1 MAKREKA
8 YLVCA
13 EEMVNRAECS
23 ADFLLTAMEA
33 SYDGI
38 YITDG
43 AANTIMINRSYE
55 VISGLR
61 REDLLGRNMR
71 ELEEQGVISQS
82 GTLRALESGKSVTM
96 EQSFRTGKRV
106 LITSTPIFGE
116 GDEVAMV
123 LTNVRD
129 VTEMRELEEQLERSR
144 EQNRLYNRE
153 LESLREQSVQPKSL
167 IATDPATQEVLR
179 MALRVAKLDAPVLLR
194 GAGGTGKSELAQYI
208 VSKSRRKKERYIEVN
223 CADDQETLEKKLFGC
238 APGVDPN
245 FPDGSKGFLELA
257 EGGTILL
264 DEISELSGNLQRR
277 ICQFLNRGQF
287 ERVGSAD
294 AIQCDVRVLATSRYD
309 LKELVSKNQ
318 FREDL
323 FYLLDVLSIQTL
335 PLCERRE
342 DILPIVQDL
351 VVTMNKKYHQRK
363 RFTPEAL
370 RRLRDYRWPG
380 NIQELRNTVERVMV
394 MCPDDLVTENDLS
407 IGSYGKEDEELSAD
421 TDRTIDLQRKLN
433 EMEYHYLQQAYQRH
447 GNVRAAAKSLGMDP
461 STFARRKRKLGET
474 LYQK

>member
-8 YLVCA
+8 YLVSA
-13 EEMVNRAECS
+13 EDVVNLTECS
-23 ADFLLTAMEA
+23 ADFLLTAIEA

-43 AANTIMINRSYE
+43 KANTIMINRSYE
-55 VISGLR
+55 IISGLSR
-61 REDLLGRNMR
+61 ADLLGRNMR
-71 ELEEQGVISQS
+71 ELEEQKVISQS
-82 GTLRALESGKSVTM
+82 GTLRALETGRPVTM

-106 LITSTPIFGE
+106 FITSTPIFGA
-116 GDEVAMV
+116 GGEVAMV

-129 VTEMRELEEQLERSR
+129 ITEMRELEEQLELSL

-153 LESLREQSVQPKSL
+153 LESLREQSGQPKSL
-167 IATDPATQEVLR
+167 IATDPAMQEVLR
-179 MALRVAKLDAPVLLR
+179 MALRVAKLDAPVLLF
-194 GAGGTGKSELAQYI
+194 GEGGTGKSQLAQYI
-208 VSKSRRKKERYIEVN
+208 VSKSRRRKERYIEVN
-223 CADDQETLEKKLFGC
+223 CADDQETLEKRLFGC
-238 APGVDPN
+238 APGVDPKY
-245 FPDGSKGFLELA
+245 PDGNKGFLELA

-264 DEISELSGNLQRR
+264 DEISELSANLQRR
-277 ICQFLNRGQF
+277 VYQLLYRGRF

-294 AIQCDVRVLATSRYD
+294 TIQSDVRILATTRCD
-309 LKELVSKNQ
+309 LKEMAGKNL

-323 FYLLDVLSIQTL
+323 FYLLDVLCIQTL

-407 IGSYGKEDEELSAD
+407 IEDFGEGTAEAGGD
-421 TDRTIDLQRKLN
+421 KGHTFDLQRKLD
-433 EMEYHYLQQAYQRH
+433 ETEYLYLQQAYQRH
-447 GNVRAAAKSLGMDP
+447 GNVRAAAKSLQMDP
-461 STFARRKRKLGET
+461 STYARRKKKLGEKMS
-474 LYQK
+474 QN

>member
-1 MAKREKA
+1 VAKREKA
-8 YLVCA
+8 YLVSA
-13 EEMVNRAECS
+13 EDVVNLAECS
-23 ADFLLTAMEA
+23 ADFLLTAIEA

-43 AANTIMINRSYE
+43 NANTIMINRSYE

-61 REDLLGRNMR
+61 RGDLLGRNMR

-82 GTLRALESGKSVTM
+82 GTLRALETGMSVTM

-106 LITSTPIFGE
+106 LITSTPIFSESG
-116 GDEVAMV
+116 EVAMV

-129 VTEMRELEEQLERSR
+129 VTEMRELEERLELSQ

-153 LESLREQSVQPKSL
+153 LENLREQTGQSKSL
-167 IATDPATQEVLR
+167 VATDPAMQEVLR
-179 MALRVAKLDAPVLLR
+179 MALRVAKLDAPVLLQ
-194 GAGGTGKSELAQYI
+194 GEGGTGKSQLARYI
-208 VSKSRRKKERYIEVN
+208 VGKSRRKKERYIEVN

-245 FPDGSKGFLELA
+245 FPNGNKGFLELA

-264 DEISELSGNLQRR
+264 DEISELSANLQRR
-277 ICQFLNRGQF
+277 IYQYLYRQEF

-294 AIQCDVRVLATSRYD
+294 AIQGDVRILATTRCD
-309 LKELVSKNQ
+309 LKELVGKNL

-335 PLCERRE
+335 PLRERRE

-351 VVTMNKKYHQRK
+351 VVMMNKKYHQKK

-394 MCPDDLVTENDLS
+394 MCPDDLVSENDLP
-407 IGSYGKEDEELSAD
+407 IENYGAEAEDLPCD
-421 TDRTIDLQRKLN
+421 NGFDLQRKLD
-433 EMEYHYLQQAYQRH
+433 EVEYLYLQQAYQRH
-447 GNVRAAAKSLGMDP
+447 GNVRAAAKSLQMDP
-461 STFARRKRKLGET
+461 STFARRKRKLSEK
-474 LYQK
+474 LSQK